1 WTITNGTI
9 NSGQGTNSIIWTAGS
24 TSPVTLNVQ
33 VSTAAGCPATG
44 SKQVTVNP
52 LPSCTI
58 TGGNAVCGASTNNTY
73 SGPAGPNRSYAWQ
86 ISGDGSINGANNAQN
101 VSVNAGASGSFTLTL
116 TVTDTQTGCSSVC
129 AKTVTVNPLP
139 SCSIMGPSTVC
150 SSSTSNTYSGPAGA
164 NLSYVW
170 QISGSGSINGASNAQ
185 NVSVNAGVSGSFTL
199 TLTVTNTQT
208 GCSSVCTKTVTIG
221 ESTNTTITA
230 PDAVCALSTG
240 NTASVPNAGQGA
252 TYNWTITNGTI
263 TSGQGTNSITW
274 TAGSTSPVTLNVQVS
289 TAAGCPATGSK
300 QVTVKA
306 LPSADAGPDQ
316 TKCQNESGTT
326 SFTVTGV
333 VTAGSATPFWSV
345 FGTTGTVAATIVS
358 PNNLTTQVNVTG
370 VGAVTLRLRSATA
383 SCGTATDDVVL
394 TVSQNAGV
402 TITSLST

>member
-1 WTITNGTI
+1 GCSSVCAKTVTVNPLPSCSIMGPNTVCSSSTGNTYSGTAGANLSYAWQINGSGSINGASNAQNVSVNAGVSGSFTLTLTVTNTQTGCSSVCTKTVTIGYTATTTITAPDAVCALSTGNTASVPNAGQGATYNWTITNGTI

-129 AKTVTVNPLP
+129 AKTVTVNSLP
-139 SCSIMGPSTVC
+139 SCSITGPNTVC
-150 SSSTSNTYSGPAGA
+150 SSSTGNTYSGPAGA
-164 NLSYVW
+164 NLSYAW

-221 ESTNTTITA
+221 DTATTTITA
-230 PDAVCALSTG
+230 PDAV
-240 NTASVPNAGQGA
+240 
-252 TYNWTITNGTI
+252 
-263 TSGQGTNSITW
+263 
-274 TAGSTSPVTLNVQVS
+274 
-289 TAAGCPATGSK
+289 
-300 QVTVKA
+300 
-306 LPSADAGPDQ
+306 
-316 TKCQNESGTT
+316 
-326 SFTVTGV
+326 
-333 VTAGSATPFWSV
+333 
-345 FGTTGTVAATIVS
+345 
-358 PNNLTTQVNVTG
+358 
-370 VGAVTLRLRSATA
+370 
-383 SCGTATDDVVL
+383 
-394 TVSQNAGV
+394 
-402 TITSLST
+402 